1 MPLFCFVKPIAHGE
15 PSLEVYPTGGSG
27 VHPVS
32 LVFPIDSPVGL
43 PKVSALM
50 SKALEEGCEVMLDF
64 EKLAKVASTAAAVL
78 PAVAQDVDSGEVL
91 FIGYV
96 NELAL
101 QTAMR
106 ERLATFWSTSRD
118 ELWIKGKT
126 SGDYLELVDVRVNC
140 EQNSILYRVRSK
152 GAGACH
158 TKGPDGK
165 ARSGCY
171 YRNLRADGTLEF
183 S

>member
-1 MPLFCFVKPIAHGE
+1 
-15 PSLEVYPTGGSG
+15 
-27 VHPVS
+27 
-32 LVFPIDSPVGL
+32 
-43 PKVSALM
+43 M

-140 EQNSILYRVRSK
+140 EQNSLLYRVRSK
-152 GAGACH
+152 GVGACH

-171 YRNLRADGTLEF
+171 YRSLRADGTLEF

>member
-1 MPLFCFVKPIAHGE
+1 
-15 PSLEVYPTGGSG
+15 
-27 VHPVS
+27 
-32 LVFPIDSPVGL
+32 
-43 PKVSALM
+43 M

-140 EQNSILYRVRSK
+140 EQNSLLYRVRSK
-152 GAGACH
+152 GVGACH

>member
-1 MPLFCFVKPIAHGE
+1 
-15 PSLEVYPTGGSG
+15 
-27 VHPVS
+27 
-32 LVFPIDSPVGL
+32 
-43 PKVSALM
+43 M

-140 EQNSILYRVRSK
+140 EQNSLLYRVRSK